1 MPFSWESSQPRD
13 QTHISYISCTGRR
26 VPLPLVPPGK
36 PIISASKKHRK
47 IKCCKNG
54 QELVTE
60 CERECENWAVFQI
73 STPDIYHRLYLLYID
88 MSIRF
93 LLNILLLN
101 TVCKLLERL
110 FVNSFLGLISESF
123 SQVYFPLT
131 KPKK

>member
-1 MPFSWESSQPRD
+1 MPFSRESSQPRD
-13 QTHISYISCTGRR
+13 QTRISYISCTGRR

-47 IKCCKNG
+47 IKCCKNV

-60 CERECENWAVFQI
+60 CEREFENRAVFQM

-101 TVCKLLERL
+101 TVCKLLERVICK
-110 FVNSFLGLISESF
+110 FIFRSYIRKF
-123 SQVYFPLT
+123 FPGIFPT
-131 KPKK
+131 DQA